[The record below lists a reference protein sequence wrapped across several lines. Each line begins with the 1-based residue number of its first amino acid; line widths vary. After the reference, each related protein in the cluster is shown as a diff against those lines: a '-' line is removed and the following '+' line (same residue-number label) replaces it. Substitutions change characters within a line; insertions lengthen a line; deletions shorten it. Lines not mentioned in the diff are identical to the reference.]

1 MKPNVYCALPEIEL
15 MRVRCDYCQ
24 SECDPA
30 AQRCLNCGAPV
41 NHLGVTALDYR
52 RCPFCSRKLL
62 ALASPA
68 CSYCGR
74 RLPQDYI
81 AAHEADLRRM
91 DGVTSISFGH
101 DHTGEAIMGPSPSDP
116 EKKGSYGL
124 LNILDSWDLLD

>member
-1 MKPNVYCALPEIEL
+1 
-15 MRVRCDYCQ
+15 
-24 SECDPA
+24 
-30 AQRCLNCGAPV
+30 V
-41 NHLGVTALDYR
+41 NHLGVSALDYR

-74 RLPQDYI
+74 RLPQEYI

-101 DHTGEAIMGPSPSDP
+101 ACFGETIIGSGHSD
-116 EKKGSYGL
+116 KGTQDSYGL
-124 LNILDSWDLLD
+124 WNILESWDLLD

>member
-1 MKPNVYCALPEIEL
+1 
-15 MRVRCDYCQ
+15 MRLRCDYCQ
-24 SECDPA
+24 SECDQGA
-30 AQRCLNCGAPV
+30 ERCPSCGAPV

-74 RLPQDYI
+74 RLPQVYI
-81 AAHEADLRRM
+81 ASHEADLKRM
-91 DGVTSISFGH
+91 DGVTSLSFRHQLG
-101 DHTGEAIMGPSPSDP
+101 GESAMGQTSSDK
-116 EKKGSYGL
+116 EKKEPYGL

>member
-1 MKPNVYCALPEIEL
+1 
-15 MRVRCDYCQ
+15 MRLRCDYCQ
-24 SECDPA
+24 SECDPGA
-30 AQRCLNCGAPV
+30 ERCVSCGAPV

-74 RLPQDYI
+74 RLPQEYI

-101 DHTGEAIMGPSPSDP
+101 EHQAEAGAPQIPSAA
-116 EKKGSYGL
+116 EKTKSYGL
-124 LNILDSWDLLD
+124 LNILDDWDLLE

>member
-1 MKPNVYCALPEIEL
+1 M
-15 MRVRCDYCQ
+15 
-24 SECDPA
+24 S
-30 AQRCLNCGAPV
+30 CGAPV

-91 DGVTSISFGH
+91 DGVTSISLGH
-101 DHTGEAIMGPSPSDP
+101 QHPGEAGTGRSSADKETKEP
-116 EKKGSYGL
+116 YGL